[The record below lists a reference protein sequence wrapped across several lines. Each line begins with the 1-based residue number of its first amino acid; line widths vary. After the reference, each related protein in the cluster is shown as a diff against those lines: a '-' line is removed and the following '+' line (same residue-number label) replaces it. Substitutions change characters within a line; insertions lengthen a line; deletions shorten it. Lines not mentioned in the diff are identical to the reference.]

1 MYVLCLIGFCLSNPS
16 LQWLVNYFSRLTT
29 EQSMACLHEM
39 LRVNIRQNLQVVVQ
53 IATKYS
59 DILGAVKL
67 IEMFESFK
75 SFEGESDRN
84 LSDTNLCTFA
94 KVYITTS
101 VLLLTSAMTRRST
114 SSTSR
119 PRRGLVRFVRSSA
132 FVGSP
137 TTTIPKRSRT
147 S

>member
-1 MYVLCLIGFCLSNPS
+1 MYVLCLIGFCLSDVP

-29 EQSMACLHEM
+29 EQSMACLQEM

-75 SFEGESDRN
+75 SFEGKSDRN
-84 LSDTNLCTFA
+84 LRDSNLCTFV
-94 KVYITTS
+94 KVYITIS
-101 VLLLTSAMTRRST
+101 VLL
-114 SSTSR
+114 
-119 PRRGLVRFVRSSA
+119 
-132 FVGSP
+132 
-137 TTTIPKRSRT
+137 
-147 S
+147 

>member
-1 MYVLCLIGFCLSNPS
+1 MSLKALEHYEDLADIKRAIVHTNVLAPDVRVASVRISLANMT

-29 EQSMACLHEM
+29 EQSTACMHEM

-75 SFEGESDRN
+75 SFEGKPGKKKE
-84 LSDTNLCTFA
+84 
-94 KVYITTS
+94 
-101 VLLLTSAMTRRST
+101 
-114 SSTSR
+114 
-119 PRRGLVRFVRSSA
+119 
-132 FVGSP
+132 
-137 TTTIPKRSRT
+137 
-147 S
+147 

>member
-1 MYVLCLIGFCLSNPS
+1 MLCLMRFRPSNAS

-29 EQSMACLHEM
+29 EQSMACMQEM

-84 LSDTNLCTFA
+84 LRDHKLMR
-94 KVYITTS
+94 
-101 VLLLTSAMTRRST
+101 LL
-114 SSTSR
+114 
-119 PRRGLVRFVRSSA
+119 
-132 FVGSP
+132 
-137 TTTIPKRSRT
+137 
-147 S
+147 

>member
-1 MYVLCLIGFCLSNPS
+1 MCVLCFVGPCLSDAP

-75 SFEGESDRN
+75 SFEGQSDRN
-84 LSDTNLCTFA
+84 LRDSNLCTFL
-94 KVYITTS
+94 KVFITTS
-101 VLLLTSAMTRRST
+101 DRS
-114 SSTSR
+114 
-119 PRRGLVRFVRSSA
+119 
-132 FVGSP
+132 
-137 TTTIPKRSRT
+137 
-147 S
+147 

>member
-1 MYVLCLIGFCLSNPS
+1 MYVSCLMGICLSDVL

-75 SFEGESDRN
+75 SFEGKCDRKLRDSN
-84 LSDTNLCTFA
+84 LRTFT

-101 VLLLTSAMTRRST
+101 VLL
-114 SSTSR
+114 
-119 PRRGLVRFVRSSA
+119 
-132 FVGSP
+132 
-137 TTTIPKRSRT
+137 
-147 S
+147 

>member
-1 MYVLCLIGFCLSNPS
+1 MGFVYLTYL

-29 EQSMACLHEM
+29 EQSTACMHEM

-75 SFEGESDRN
+75 SFEGKSDRD
-84 LSDTNLCTFA
+84 LRDSNLCTFA
-94 KVYITTS
+94 KVYITIS
-101 VLLLTSAMTRRST
+101 VLL
-114 SSTSR
+114 
-119 PRRGLVRFVRSSA
+119 
-132 FVGSP
+132 
-137 TTTIPKRSRT
+137 
-147 S
+147 